1 MVKRIKKSMRLIAN
15 CKHCREE
22 IRLRKSVNDRGELAR
37 EEGDQLMLECGK
49 CSRKETYHV
58 NEVRAQESKTVAISA
73 LLVFVFGTAIIGY
86 ELKAYFFLPNN
97 PYSAI
102 SIGGALLIPV
112 VVYGLLMK
120 QERDKVSLF
129 NSYRA

>member
-1 MVKRIKKSMRLIAN
+1 MKLVAN

-22 IRLRKSVNDRGELAR
+22 VSVRKSATDRGELAK
-37 EEGDQLMLECGK
+37 EEGDQLLLECGK
-49 CSRKETYHV
+49 CSKKDTYHV
-58 NEVRAQESKTVAISA
+58 NEIRAQESKTVAVSA

-102 SIGGALLIPV
+102 SIGGMLLIPV
-112 VVYGLLMK
+112 VVYGLLIK
-120 QERDKVSLF
+120 QERDQVSLF
-129 NSYRA
+129 NSYRV